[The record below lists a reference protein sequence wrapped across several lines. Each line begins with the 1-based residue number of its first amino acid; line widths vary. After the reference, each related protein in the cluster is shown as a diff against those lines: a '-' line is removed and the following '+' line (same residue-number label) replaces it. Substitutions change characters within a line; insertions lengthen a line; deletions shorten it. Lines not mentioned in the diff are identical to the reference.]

1 MHVSSALVKGPS
13 IKHYEIYYV
22 ITGHVCGSFL
32 FVSKICVN
40 ATVKVNSKC
49 YTPKRVVDGMALKAC
64 ALKLCLEA

>member
-13 IKHYEIYYV
+13 IKHYNIYYV

-40 ATVKVNSKC
+40 ATVKVKL
-49 YTPKRVVDGMALKAC
+49 RELWMVWH
-64 ALKLCLEA
+64 LKLVA